1 MGVKIKMLSV
11 GLTGNI
17 ASGKSIVESYF
28 EKKGIPVIN
37 ADDVTHELIEKD
49 REIQSK
55 IKKLFAQE
63 DIFNDN
69 GSLSR
74 SKIGRIVF
82 SDQDK
87 LEELENII
95 HPAVIKK
102 IEEFFDKNRDA
113 QIAIASVPLLFEIDI
128 QPMFDKTILVCADKK
143 IRLQRLMNRNGYSL
157 EHALDRI
164 NSQISQEEKRNIA
177 DFIIENNNDILELE
191 LQINKIIERL
201 KV

>member
-1 MGVKIKMLSV
+1 MLSV

-49 REIQSK
+49 RDIQQK
-55 IKKLFAQE
+55 IKKIFVGH
-63 DIFNDN
+63 DILNEN
-69 GSLSR
+69 GSISR
-74 SKIGRIVF
+74 TKIGQIVF
-82 SDQDK
+82 SDQEK
-87 LEELENII
+87 LEELEEII
-95 HPAVIKK
+95 HPEVLKK
-102 IEEFFDKNRDA
+102 IEHFFDTKRDYP
-113 QIAIASVPLLFEIDI
+113 IAIASVPLLFEVDI
-128 QPMFDKTILVCADKK
+128 RPMFDKTVLVCADKK

-157 EHALDRI
+157 EYALERI

-191 LQINKIIERL
+191 LQINKIVERL
-201 KV
+201 NA

>member
-1 MGVKIKMLSV
+1 MLSV

>member
-1 MGVKIKMLSV
+1 MLSV

-37 ADDVTHELIEKD
+37 ADDVTHELIDKD
-49 REIQSK
+49 RNIQQR
-55 IKKLFAQE
+55 IKKLFGND
-63 DIFNDN
+63 DILDEN
-69 GSLSR
+69 GSISR
-74 SKIGRIVF
+74 AKIGAIVF
-82 SDQDK
+82 SDEDK

-95 HPAVIKK
+95 HPEVIKK
-102 IEEFFDKNRDA
+102 IEEFFDEKRDSD
-113 QIAIASVPLLFEIDI
+113 IVIASVPLLFEIDVT
-128 QPMFDKTILVCADKK
+128 QMFDKTILVCADKK

-157 EHALDRI
+157 EHALERI

-201 KV
+201 RA

>member
-1 MGVKIKMLSV
+1 MLSV

-28 EKKGIPVIN
+28 EKKGISVIN
-37 ADDVTHELIEKD
+37 ADDVTHELIDKD
-49 REIQSK
+49 RNIQQR
-55 IKKLFAQE
+55 IKKLFENE
-63 DIFNDN
+63 DILDEN
-69 GSLSR
+69 GAISR
-74 SKIGRIVF
+74 AKIGKIVF

-87 LEELENII
+87 LEELENIL

-102 IEEFFDKNRDA
+102 IEEFFDEKRSED
-113 QIAIASVPLLFEIDI
+113 IVIASVPLLLEIDI

-157 EHALDRI
+157 EHALERI

-201 KV
+201 RA

>member
-1 MGVKIKMLSV
+1 MLSV

-28 EKKGIPVIN
+28 EKKGISVIN
-37 ADDVTHELIEKD
+37 ADDVTHELIDKD
-49 REIQSK
+49 RNIQQR
-55 IKKLFAQE
+55 IKKLFENE
-63 DIFNDN
+63 DILDEN
-69 GSLSR
+69 GAISR
-74 SKIGRIVF
+74 AKIGKIVF

-87 LEELENII
+87 LEELENIL

-102 IEEFFDKNRDA
+102 IEEFFDVKRSED
-113 QIAIASVPLLFEIDI
+113 IVIASVPLLFEIDI

-157 EHALDRI
+157 EHALERI

-201 KV
+201 RA

>member
-1 MGVKIKMLSV
+1 MLSV

-37 ADDVTHELIEKD
+37 ADDITHELIEKD
-49 REIQSK
+49 RDIQQK
-55 IKKLFAQE
+55 IKKLFSQD
-63 DIFNDN
+63 DIYNDN

-74 SKIGRIVF
+74 AKIGQIVF
-82 SDQDK
+82 ADQDK

-95 HPAVIKK
+95 HPAVIKR
-102 IEEFFDKNRDA
+102 IEEFFDRNRDA

-201 KV
+201 KA

>member
-1 MGVKIKMLSV
+1 MLSI

-37 ADDVTHELIEKD
+37 ADDVTHDLIEKD
-49 REIQSK
+49 RDVQQK
-55 IKKLFAQE
+55 IKKLFAHE
-63 DIFNDN
+63 DILNDS

-74 SKIGRIVF
+74 EKIGRIVF
-82 SDQDK
+82 SDQEK
-87 LEELENII
+87 LEDLENII

-102 IEEFFDKNRDA
+102 IEEFFDQKRDYP
-113 QIAIASVPLLFEIDI
+113 IVMASVPLLYEVDI

-157 EHALDRI
+157 EYALERI

-201 KV
+201 RT

>member
-1 MGVKIKMLSV
+1 MLSV

-55 IKKLFAQE
+55 IRKLFDGE
-63 DIFNDN
+63 DILNEN

-74 SKIGRIVF
+74 AKIGQIVF

-87 LEELENII
+87 LEELENIL

-102 IEEFFDKNRDA
+102 IEEFFDQKRDA
-113 QIAIASVPLLFEIDI
+113 DIVIASVPLLFEIDI
-128 QPMFDKTILVCADKK
+128 QPMFDRTILVCADKK

-191 LQINKIIERL
+191 LQINKVIERL
-201 KV
+201 KA

>member
-1 MGVKIKMLSV
+1 MLSV

-28 EKKGIPVIN
+28 EKKGISVIN
-37 ADDVTHELIEKD
+37 ADDVTHELIDKD
-49 REIQSK
+49 RNIQQR
-55 IKKLFAQE
+55 IKKLFENE
-63 DIFNDN
+63 DILDEN
-69 GSLSR
+69 GTISR
-74 SKIGRIVF
+74 AKIGKIVF

-87 LEELENII
+87 LEELENIL

-102 IEEFFDKNRDA
+102 IEEFFDEKRGED
-113 QIAIASVPLLFEIDI
+113 IVIASVPLLFEIDI

-157 EHALDRI
+157 EHALERI

-201 KV
+201 RA

>member
-1 MGVKIKMLSV
+1 MLSV

-28 EKKGIPVIN
+28 EKKGISVIN
-37 ADDVTHELIEKD
+37 ADDVTHELIDKD
-49 REIQSK
+49 RNIQQR
-55 IKKLFAQE
+55 IKKLFENE
-63 DIFNDN
+63 DILDEN
-69 GSLSR
+69 GAISR
-74 SKIGRIVF
+74 AKIGKIVF

-87 LEELENII
+87 LEELENIL

-102 IEEFFDKNRDA
+102 IEEFFDEKRSED
-113 QIAIASVPLLFEIDI
+113 IVIASVPLLFEIDI

-157 EHALDRI
+157 EHALERI

-201 KV
+201 RA

>member
-1 MGVKIKMLSV
+1 MGVKVKMLSV

-37 ADDVTHELIEKD
+37 ADDITHELIEKD
-49 REIQSK
+49 RDIQQK
-55 IKKLFAQE
+55 IKKLFSQD
-63 DIFNDN
+63 DIYNDN

-74 SKIGRIVF
+74 AKIGQIVF
-82 SDQDK
+82 ADQDK

-95 HPAVIKK
+95 HPAVIKR
-102 IEEFFDKNRDA
+102 IEEFFDRNRDA

-201 KV
+201 KA

>member
-1 MGVKIKMLSV
+1 MGVKVKMLSV

-37 ADDVTHELIEKD
+37 ADDITHELIEKD
-49 REIQSK
+49 RDIQQK
-55 IKKLFAQE
+55 IKKLFSQD
-63 DIFNDN
+63 DIYNDN

-74 SKIGRIVF
+74 AKIGQIVF
-82 SDQDK
+82 ADQDK

-102 IEEFFDKNRDA
+102 IEEFFDRNRDA

-164 NSQISQEEKRNIA
+164 NSQISQEEKRNVA

-201 KV
+201 KA

>member
-1 MGVKIKMLSV
+1 MLSV
-11 GLTGNI
+11 GRTGNI

-28 EKKGIPVIN
+28 EKKGISVIN
-37 ADDVTHELIEKD
+37 ADDVTHELIDKD
-49 REIQSK
+49 RNIQQR
-55 IKKLFAQE
+55 IKKLFENE
-63 DIFNDN
+63 DILDEN
-69 GSLSR
+69 GAISR
-74 SKIGRIVF
+74 AKIGKIVF

-87 LEELENII
+87 LEELENIL

-102 IEEFFDKNRDA
+102 IEEFFDEKRGED
-113 QIAIASVPLLFEIDI
+113 IVIASVPLLFEIDI

-157 EHALDRI
+157 EHALERI

-201 KV
+201 RA

>member
-1 MGVKIKMLSV
+1 MLSV

-28 EKKGIPVIN
+28 EKKGISVIN
-37 ADDVTHELIEKD
+37 ADDVTHELIDKY
-49 REIQSK
+49 RNIQQR
-55 IKKLFAQE
+55 IKKLFENE
-63 DIFNDN
+63 DILDEN
-69 GSLSR
+69 GAISR
-74 SKIGRIVF
+74 AKIGKIVF

-87 LEELENII
+87 LEELENIL

-102 IEEFFDKNRDA
+102 IEEFFDEKRSED
-113 QIAIASVPLLFEIDI
+113 IVIASVPLLFEIDI

-157 EHALDRI
+157 EHALERI

-201 KV
+201 RA

>member
-1 MGVKIKMLSV
+1 MLSV

-28 EKKGIPVIN
+28 EKKGISVIN
-37 ADDVTHELIEKD
+37 ADDVTHELIDKD
-49 REIQSK
+49 RNIQQR
-55 IKKLFAQE
+55 IKKLFENE
-63 DIFNDN
+63 DILDEN
-69 GSLSR
+69 GAISR
-74 SKIGRIVF
+74 AKIGKIVF

-87 LEELENII
+87 LEELENIL

-102 IEEFFDKNRDA
+102 IEEFFDEKRSED
-113 QIAIASVPLLFEIDI
+113 IVIASVPLLFEIDT

-157 EHALDRI
+157 EHALERI

-201 KV
+201 RA

>member
-1 MGVKIKMLSV
+1 MLSV

-28 EKKGIPVIN
+28 EKKGISVIN
-37 ADDVTHELIEKD
+37 ADDVTHELIDKD
-49 REIQSK
+49 RNIQQRT
-55 IKKLFAQE
+55 KKLFENE
-63 DIFNDN
+63 DILDEN
-69 GSLSR
+69 GTISR
-74 SKIGRIVF
+74 AKIGKIVF

-87 LEELENII
+87 LEELENIL

-102 IEEFFDKNRDA
+102 IEEFFDEKRGED
-113 QIAIASVPLLFEIDI
+113 IVIASVPLLFEIDI

-157 EHALDRI
+157 EHALERI

-201 KV
+201 RA

>member
-1 MGVKIKMLSV
+1 MLSV

-28 EKKGIPVIN
+28 EKKGISVIN
-37 ADDVTHELIEKD
+37 ADDVTHELIDKD
-49 REIQSK
+49 RNIQQR
-55 IKKLFAQE
+55 IKKLFENE
-63 DIFNDN
+63 DIHDEN
-69 GSLSR
+69 GAISR
-74 SKIGRIVF
+74 AKIGKIVF

-87 LEELENII
+87 LEELENIL

-102 IEEFFDKNRDA
+102 IEEFFDEKRGED
-113 QIAIASVPLLFEIDI
+113 IVIASVPLLFEIDI

-157 EHALDRI
+157 EHALERI

-201 KV
+201 RA

>member
-1 MGVKIKMLSV
+1 MLSV

-28 EKKGIPVIN
+28 EKKGISVIN
-37 ADDVTHELIEKD
+37 ADDVTHELIDKD
-49 REIQSK
+49 RNIQQR
-55 IKKLFAQE
+55 IKKLFENE
-63 DIFNDN
+63 DILDEN
-69 GSLSR
+69 GAISR
-74 SKIGRIVF
+74 AKIGKIVF

-87 LEELENII
+87 LEELENIL

-102 IEEFFDKNRDA
+102 IEEFFDEKRGED
-113 QIAIASVPLLFEIDI
+113 IVIASVPLLFEIDI

-157 EHALDRI
+157 EHALERI

-201 KV
+201 RA

>member
-1 MGVKIKMLSV
+1 MLSV

-37 ADDVTHELIEKD
+37 ADDITHELIEKD
-49 REIQSK
+49 RDIQQK
-55 IKKLFAQE
+55 IKKVFGHE
-63 DIFNDN
+63 DIYNEN

-74 SKIGRIVF
+74 SKIGQIVF

-95 HPAVIKK
+95 HPAVIKRL
-102 IEEFFDKNRDA
+102 EEFFDKNRDA
-113 QIAIASVPLLFEIDI
+113 QLVIASVPLLFEIDI
-128 QPMFDKTILVCADKK
+128 QPMFDRTILVCADKK

-157 EHALDRI
+157 EHALERI

-201 KV
+201 KA

>member
-164 NSQISQEEKRNIA
+164 NSQISQE
-177 DFIIENNNDILELE
+177 
-191 LQINKIIERL
+191 
-201 KV
+201 

>member
-1 MGVKIKMLSV
+1 MLSV

-49 REIQSK
+49 RDIQAK
-55 IKKLFAQE
+55 IKKLFADE
-63 DIFNDN
+63 DILNEN

-74 SKIGRIVF
+74 AKIGQIVF
-82 SDQDK
+82 SDEDK
-87 LEELENII
+87 LEELENIL

-102 IEEFFDKNRDA
+102 LEEFFDEKRDYE
-113 QIAIASVPLLFEIDI
+113 IAIASVPLLFEVDI

-177 DFIIENNNDILELE
+177 DYIIENNNDILELE

-201 KV
+201 KA

>member
-1 MGVKIKMLSV
+1 MLSV

-49 REIQSK
+49 KNVRQK
-55 IKKLFAQE
+55 IKKLFENE
-63 DIFNDN
+63 DICDEN
-69 GSLSR
+69 GSISR
-74 SKIGRIVF
+74 AKIGKIVF
-82 SDQDK
+82 SDEDK
-87 LEELENII
+87 LEALENII
-95 HPAVIKK
+95 HPEVIKK
-102 IEEFFDKNRDA
+102 IEEFFDEKRDCD
-113 QIAIASVPLLFEIDI
+113 IVIASVPLLFEIEI
-128 QPMFDKTILVCADKK
+128 RPMFDKTILVCADKK

-157 EHALDRI
+157 EHALERI

-191 LQINKIIERL
+191 LQINKFIERL
-201 KV
+201 RA

>member
-1 MGVKIKMLSV
+1 MLSV

-49 REIQSK
+49 RDIQAK
-55 IKKLFAQE
+55 IKRLFADE
-63 DIFNDN
+63 DILNDN

-74 SKIGRIVF
+74 AKIGQIVF
-82 SDQDK
+82 SDEDK
-87 LEELENII
+87 LEELENIL

-102 IEEFFDKNRDA
+102 LEEFFDEKRDCE
-113 QIAIASVPLLFEIDI
+113 IAIASVPLLFEVDI

-177 DFIIENNNDILELE
+177 DYIIENNNDILELE

-201 KV
+201 KA

>member
-1 MGVKIKMLSV
+1 MLSV

-37 ADDVTHELIEKD
+37 ADDVTHSLIEKD
-49 REIQSK
+49 RDIQQK
-55 IKKLFAQE
+55 IKKLFAGE
-63 DIFNDN
+63 DILNDN
-69 GSLSR
+69 GSISR
-74 SKIGRIVF
+74 QKVGKIVF
-82 SDQDK
+82 SDQEK
-87 LEELENII
+87 LEDLENIL
-95 HPAVIKK
+95 HGPVLKK
-102 IEEFFDKNRDA
+102 IEEFFDDKRDSN
-113 QIAIASVPLLFEIDI
+113 IVIASVPLLFEIDI

-157 EHALDRI
+157 EHSIERI

-201 KV
+201 GA

>member
-1 MGVKIKMLSV
+1 M
-11 GLTGNI
+11 
-17 ASGKSIVESYF
+17 
-28 EKKGIPVIN
+28 
-37 ADDVTHELIEKD
+37 
-49 REIQSK
+49 
-55 IKKLFAQE
+55 IKKLFENE
-63 DIFNDN
+63 DILDEN
-69 GSLSR
+69 GAISR
-74 SKIGRIVF
+74 AKIGKIVF

-87 LEELENII
+87 LEELENIL

-102 IEEFFDKNRDA
+102 IEEFFDEKRSED
-113 QIAIASVPLLFEIDI
+113 IVIASVPLLFEIDI

-157 EHALDRI
+157 EHALERI

-201 KV
+201 RA

>member
-1 MGVKIKMLSV
+1 MLSV

-28 EKKGIPVIN
+28 EKKGISVIN
-37 ADDVTHELIEKD
+37 ADDVTHELIDKD
-49 REIQSK
+49 RNIQQR
-55 IKKLFAQE
+55 IKKLFENE
-63 DIFNDN
+63 DILDEN
-69 GSLSR
+69 GAISR
-74 SKIGRIVF
+74 AKIGKIVF

-87 LEELENII
+87 LEELENIL

-102 IEEFFDKNRDA
+102 IEEFFDEKSGED
-113 QIAIASVPLLFEIDI
+113 IVIASVPLLFEIDI

-157 EHALDRI
+157 EHALERI

-201 KV
+201 RA